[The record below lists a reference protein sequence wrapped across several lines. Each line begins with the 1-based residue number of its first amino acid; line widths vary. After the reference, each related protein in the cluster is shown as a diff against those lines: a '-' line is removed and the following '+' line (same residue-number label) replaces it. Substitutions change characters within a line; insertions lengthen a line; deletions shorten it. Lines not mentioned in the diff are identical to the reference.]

1 MKVKT
6 LIIGMSLTENV
17 VKSIKIYFGMFSETN
32 IILNVKNMNDITF
45 SEMKLLNFI
54 SDNEEVNSF
63 LYEDETLLISIK

>member
-32 IILNVKNMNDITF
+32 IILNVKNMDDITF
-45 SEMKLLNFI
+45 SKKNLLNFI

-63 LYEDETLLISIK
+63 LHEDETLLISIK

>member
-1 MKVKT
+1 
-6 LIIGMSLTENV
+6 
-17 VKSIKIYFGMFSETN
+17 MFSETN